1 MALFGGFWRE
11 KSATPNNGVGAPP
24 PAHRRHMTKDQSAM
38 SVAKISPEPGKGGR
52 GKKTSGNIAKTA
64 GYSHWRL
71 QQARYI
77 LRYAP
82 DLSDNVLTGV
92 VSLNEAYKEAR
103 ERKDAALARP

>member
-1 MALFGGFWRE
+1 
-11 KSATPNNGVGAPP
+11 
-24 PAHRRHMTKDQSAM
+24 M

-52 GKKTSGNIAKTA
+52 GKKTSGNIAETA
-64 GYSHWRL
+64 GFSQWRL
-71 QQARYI
+71 QQARTI

-92 VSLNEAYKEAR
+92 VSLDEAYKAAR